1 MSIKIKAAT
10 HAAQPQVKAFN
21 ERLMAAGA
29 GWDFYESA
37 TPDWLAP
44 TPGAK
49 AWREHFLA
57 LDDKHGQV
65 RGGYVLKQQAF
76 WLGGNAAL
84 VANVQ
89 GPVSEGLISRRYAPL
104 GALMMRDALARQ
116 PLQIAWGTSQKK
128 VEVLAADGW
137 GVHVFPLFLHVADF
151 TAFFREARLLGDR
164 SRLQSAARMLASFG
178 LPQLA
183 LAGAQAALAA
193 RAPSLRAVA
202 VTQEEGFGGW
212 ADEVWE
218 AAKSAYGVIAE
229 RTAVALAQL
238 MPMGEWPNATP
249 LKVER
254 AGVTLGWAAV
264 RVRQSSVD
272 PLFGNLKVGSLIDML
287 AVPGQEAVVAKAALA
302 HLKHLGAEVIGA
314 SATHPDWI
322 AALGR
327 AGFLTIPD
335 RRRFAASPELMAA
348 CGGLDKLARSLHLTL
363 IDGDGPRVF

>member
-1 MSIKIKAAT
+1 MSIKIDPATDAAE
-10 HAAQPQVKAFN
+10 PRVKAFN
-21 ERLMAAGA
+21 ARLTAAGT

-44 TPGAK
+44 APGAK
-49 AWREHFLA
+49 AWRQHFLA
-57 LDDKHGQV
+57 IDDKDGQV

-76 WLGGNAAL
+76 WLGGTTQL

-104 GALMMRDALARQ
+104 GALMMRDALRRQ

-137 GVHVFPLFLHVADF
+137 GVHVFPLFLHVADSTVF
-151 TAFFREARLLGDR
+151 LRKARLLGER
-164 SRLQSAARMLASFG
+164 SKLQSTARALASFG
-178 LPQLA
+178 LPQLV
-183 LAGAQAALAA
+183 LAGVQSALAA
-193 RAPSLRAVA
+193 RAPSLRAISI
-202 VTQEEGFGGW
+202 TEEETFGEW

-218 AAKSAYGVIAE
+218 EAKPGYGVIAE
-229 RTAVALAQL
+229 RTAIALSQL
-238 MPMGEWPNATP
+238 MPRGDWPNATP
-249 LKVER
+249 LKIAR
-254 AGVTLGWAAV
+254 GGKTLGWAAV
-264 RVRQSSVD
+264 RVRQSSAD
-272 PLFGNLKVGSLIDML
+272 PLFGDLRVGSLVDML
-287 AVPGQEAVVAKAALA
+287 AVPGEEAVVVKAALG
-302 HLKHLGAEVIGA
+302 HLKHVGAEVIGA